1 MFVYVLRCDIV
12 KGKAM
17 TQCYLVEMLSHYLK
31 ELKTGIYCLGIEP
44 KAIFSTM
51 FNLPHCINHAMLY
64 VVTRKS
70 NNSVI
75 IT

>member
-1 MFVYVLRCDIV
+1 
-12 KGKAM
+12 M
-17 TQCYLVEMLSHYLK
+17 TQCYLVEMLSRYLK

-51 FNLPHCINHAMLY
+51 FNLSHCINHTIFSLSNTLYTNSLY
-64 VVTRKS
+64 VVTRQS

-75 IT
+75 SLYT